1 MHALIISR
9 YVKTVAVL
17 SGGSRPSDRRGGGC
31 GGGGW
36 GGKAV
41 IQTLRYRGAWS
52 QKNFLG
58 LKIRGTQLL

>member
-17 SGGSRPSDRRGGGC
+17 SGGSRPSDRRGGG
-31 GGGGW
+31 GG

>member
-17 SGGSRPSDRRGGGC
+17 SGGSRPSDRRGGGW
-31 GGGGW
+31 GGG

>member
-17 SGGSRPSDRRGGGC
+17 SGGTRPSDRRGG
-31 GGGGW
+31 

>member
-17 SGGSRPSDRRGGGC
+17 SGGTRPSDRR
-31 GGGGW
+31 GGGW

>member
-17 SGGSRPSDRRGGGC
+17 SGGTRPSDRRGGG
-31 GGGGW
+31 W
-36 GGKAV
+36 GGEAV

>member
-17 SGGSRPSDRRGGGC
+17 SGGSRPSDRRGGG
-31 GGGGW
+31 
-36 GGKAV
+36 KAV

-58 LKIRGTQLL
+58 LKIKGTQLL

>member
-17 SGGSRPSDRRGGGC
+17 SGGSRPSDRRGGGW
-31 GGGGW
+31 GVG

-41 IQTLRYRGAWS
+41 IQTLRYRGA
-52 QKNFLG
+52 G
-58 LKIRGTQLL
+58 LKKIFWVLK

>member
-17 SGGSRPSDRRGGGC
+17 SGGTRPSDRRGGGW
-31 GGGGW
+31 G

>member
-17 SGGSRPSDRRGGGC
+17 SGGSRPSDRRGGG
-31 GGGGW
+31 GG

-52 QKNFLG
+52 QKIFLG

>member
-17 SGGSRPSDRRGGGC
+17 SGGSRPSDRRGGGWGV
-31 GGGGW
+31 GGGE
-36 GGKAV
+36 GGYPDPE
-41 IQTLRYRGAWS
+41 ISGCWS

>member
-17 SGGSRPSDRRGGGC
+17 SGGTRASDRRGGGW
-31 GGGGW
+31 GGGV
-36 GGKAV
+36 GKAV

>member
-17 SGGSRPSDRRGGGC
+17 SGGTRPSDRRGGG
-31 GGGGW
+31 GG

>member
-17 SGGSRPSDRRGGGC
+17 SGGSRPSDRRGGG
-31 GGGGW
+31 G

>member
-17 SGGSRPSDRRGGGC
+17 SGGTRPSDRRGGG
-31 GGGGW
+31 G